1 MPIQISKD
9 RTDAYI
15 GTFHY
20 ADAGDMLQLAEVR
33 KMVSNLNKSL
43 KSDGYEY
50 RFRVSL
56 RGRLGKNNP
65 NAEKY
70 RHAGNYHGFG
80 GHPYQMIK
88 LADASHVDAYIH
100 KERK

>member
-20 ADAGDMLQLAEVR
+20 SDAADMLQLEEVR

-43 KSDGYEY
+43 KSDGYKY

-70 RHAGNYHGFG
+70 RAGGRYKYFG
-80 GHPYQMIK
+80 SHNYQMIK
-88 LADASHVDAYIH
+88 LADAQYVDAYIH
-100 KERK
+100 RAKD

>member
-1 MPIQISKD
+1 MPIQVSED

-15 GTFHY
+15 GTFY
-20 ADAGDMLQLAEVR
+20 YEDAADMLQLQEVR

-43 KSDGYEY
+43 KEDGYRY
-50 RFRVSL
+50 RFKVSL

-70 RHAGNYHGFG
+70 RLAGHYPAFNR
-80 GHPYQMIK
+80 YQMIK
-88 LADASHVDAYIH
+88 LADATRVDAYIH
-100 KERK
+100 KERA